1 MVLLVGW
8 LVVVVVVVVDS
19 SSVESVSDVFV
30 TVTVGCDLVAWSF
43 EESMDFSFT
52 EQCTLG
58 TVFLLRFDF
67 FFSLTVVF
75 NV

>member
-43 EESMDFSFT
+43 EESMDFFVY
-52 EQCTLG
+52 G
-58 TVFLLRFDF
+58 TVYSWNG
-67 FFSLTVVF
+67 FSSSF
-75 NV
+75 